1 MSGRFEKKDGY
12 MLAIGE
18 GERNNLTEMTEA
30 TKSMVAA
37 ATELGMTHILAD
49 YRKVKYNVP
58 LTDAYN
64 LVKVY
69 ETKTPTLK
77 SFTIAGVMNE
87 VDREL
92 IKFWESISNRRGFE
106 FKIFTNIDDALRW
119 LQDKKKHSKATEK

>member
-1 MSGRFEKKDGY
+1 MGVRFEKKDGY

-18 GERNNLTEMTEA
+18 GERNNLTEMIEA
-30 TKSMVAA
+30 TKTTVSA

-58 LTDAYN
+58 LTEAYN

-69 ETKTPTLK
+69 ETKTPVIK
-77 SFTIAGVMNE
+77 SFTIAGIMNE
-87 VDREL
+87 EDREL

-106 FKIFTNIDDALRW
+106 FKIFTDKEEALNW
-119 LQDKKKHSKATEK
+119 LEDKKSHSKTSPS